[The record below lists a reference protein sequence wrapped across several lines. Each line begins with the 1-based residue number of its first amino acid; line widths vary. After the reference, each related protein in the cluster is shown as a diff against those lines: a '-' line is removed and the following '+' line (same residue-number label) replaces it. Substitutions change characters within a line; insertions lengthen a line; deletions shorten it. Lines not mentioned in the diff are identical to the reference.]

1 MRVFRAGGFTKDA
14 IYLRGLTE
22 IMNHVRSGGALE
34 SLLVGKIG
42 LAHIPLVD
50 ELLAREVLLPPT
62 FWPRWLNFEGAA
74 ERMARVRAGLELS
87 DLVNEHA

>member
-1 MRVFRAGGFTKDA
+1 MRVFRSGGFTKDA

-34 SLLVGKIG
+34 PLLVGKVG

-50 ELLAREVLLPPT
+50 DLLAREILTPPR
-62 FWPRWLNFEGAA
+62 FWPRWLNIEGAS
-74 ERMARVRAGLELS
+74 ERIGRIRAGLELS
-87 DLVNEHA
+87 ELVNESL